1 MKLTI
6 RAGMLLSITLLMV
19 FGLELAPV
27 KTAQAQGD
35 QCFGLSADDCAL
47 LKSANPPFKGKLSSF
62 NMDYELTL
70 TASGMRSGGNVDVSV
85 KGSGP
90 FEFDRTGAGVD
101 GLMGMDATKIA
112 AVLDKLTMANTI
124 TYSFKGANRDMSGN
138 FEFRILNGVLYFQG
152 DKATNGKWMSIDL
165 KQAAARRMAG
175 GFPGLG
181 GLGNMRGGNPFAML
195 QGMAAAHKLL
205 NTPGFIKIERTAD
218 TTVENQQ
225 IATFVYHFD
234 LPTLFNSPD
243 FATVMQDMMSQ
254 APNAPKLTDAQ
265 IQAMGAMM
273 SKAFKNTTFTITRMV
288 GVTDK
293 LPHGLGLDLVLNV
306 NPSDFAG
313 MMMMGQ
319 GMMAATPEANPQPIN
334 VNFHFLIKL
343 TGIGTKANVTAPTDA
358 TPLNLGGAEAAPT
371 MEATAAQ

>member
-70 TASGMRSGGNVDVSV
+70 PASGMRNRGNVDVSV

-101 GLMGMDATKIA
+101 GLMGMDATKMA
-112 AVLDKLTMANTI
+112 AALDKLTMANTI
-124 TYSFKGANRDMSGN
+124 TYSFKGPNRDMSGN

-152 DKATNGKWMSIDL
+152 DKATNGKWRSIDL
-165 KQAAARRMAG
+165 KQVIARRVAG

-181 GLGNMRGGNPFAML
+181 GVGNIRGGNPLPML
-195 QGMAAAHKLL
+195 QRMAAGQNMLK
-205 NTPGFIKIERTAD
+205 TPRFI
-218 TTVENQQ
+218 
-225 IATFVYHFD
+225 
-234 LPTLFNSPD
+234 
-243 FATVMQDMMSQ
+243 
-254 APNAPKLTDAQ
+254 
-265 IQAMGAMM
+265 
-273 SKAFKNTTFTITRMV
+273 
-288 GVTDK
+288 
-293 LPHGLGLDLVLNV
+293 
-306 NPSDFAG
+306 
-313 MMMMGQ
+313 
-319 GMMAATPEANPQPIN
+319 
-334 VNFHFLIKL
+334 
-343 TGIGTKANVTAPTDA
+343 
-358 TPLNLGGAEAAPT
+358 
-371 MEATAAQ
+371 